1 LDFKPLFFI
10 LVLVALLLT
19 PGCLEGNNTITPP
32 FSTNQFVRQAT
43 DLNYSDWKAGDYNNM
58 VLVFDGNKISVADAS
73 SFGGGVEAD
82 INWCVGEK
90 DVNSVPQWNTDL
102 NCYVKANLSSSE
114 VVARSLGWRGGGTV
128 SVGTYNRLNN
138 SLYIAG
144 DSFVAKGD
152 LNYIQ
157 PYLANFTGSPNR
169 STISLCVYS
178 LDSAS
183 YIGANAPVCCYDAN
197 GDTNLLVASSTTS
210 DLGSVFF
217 FSDCD
222 LNVGEKYVYVVKNTS
237 ATPTTQYFNYYRY
250 AYSNSPN
257 FSFYSTNGTSFT
269 YYVSNPAL
277 RIGFT
282 NGETY
287 GGHTTGYSGLVYNG
301 LVRISD
307 GNANIINR
315 VSVAYR
321 TNPTSCV
328 TGKIYD
334 SSSNLVAEST
344 NTLCFSKSGATSGVT
359 FNDFYFDSVELSE
372 GEEYWFSHGGS
383 IFGMQLHIEDEVSF
397 YGDYSNGFGRT
408 TGSNNQFTYIR
419 VN

>member
-1 LDFKPLFFI
+1 MDNKKPIIILAILFGI
-10 LVLVALLLT
+10 LILLLV
-19 PGCLEGNNTITPP
+19 PNIP
-32 FSTNQFVRQAT
+32 FTESQFYGQVT
-43 DLNYSDWKAGDYNNM
+43 DLNYTDLKAGDYNN
-58 VLVFDGNKISVADAS
+58 LGLIFDGNTLTTTSLLTDV
-73 SFGGGVEAD
+73 
-82 INWCVGEK
+82 NWCVGEK
-90 DVNSVPQWNTDL
+90 DANAVPQWDVNL

-114 VVARSLGWRGGGTV
+114 VVARSLGWRGGVT
-128 SVGTYNRLNN
+128 VGTTTSNRLNKDIY
-138 SLYIAG
+138 LAG

-157 PYLANFTGSPNR
+157 PYLSSFAGSPNM
-169 STISLCVYS
+169 STVSVCIYS
-178 LDSAS
+178 LDSSS

-197 GDTNLLVASSTTS
+197 GDTTPLIASSTTH

-222 LNVGEKYVYVVKNTS
+222 LNVGSNYVYVVKNTS
-237 ATPTTQYFNYYRY
+237 ATPTTQYFSYLRY
-250 AYSNSPN
+250 SYSNSPN
-257 FSFYSTNGTSFT
+257 FSFYSSNGTSFT
-269 YYVSNPAL
+269 YCGANPAL

-287 GGHTTGYSGLVYNG
+287 GGHTTGYSGLMYNG

-321 TNPTSCV
+321 TNPTSCFS
-328 TGKIYD
+328 GKIYD
-334 SSSNLVAEST
+334 GGSNLVAEST
-344 NTLCFSKSGATSGVT
+344 NTLCFPKSGPTRGVT

-372 GEEYWFSHGGS
+372 GEEYWFSHGGN
-383 IFGMQLHIEDEVSF
+383 IFGMKLHVVDEVSF
-397 YGDYSNGFGRT
+397 YGDYPHGFGGT
-408 TGSNNQFTYIR
+408 TGANNEFTYIR

>member
-1 LDFKPLFFI
+1 MCVGLDFKPLIFIFI
-10 LVLVALLLT
+10 LTALLLT
-19 PGCLEGNNTITPP
+19 PGCLESNNTITPP
-32 FSTNQFVRQAT
+32 FTEAQFYGRVT
-43 DLNYSDWKAGDYNNM
+43 DLNYYNVKNESYDSLG
-58 VLVFDGNKISVADAS
+58 LVFDGNKI
-73 SFGGGVEAD
+73 GVTPLMSD

-90 DVNSVPQWNTDL
+90 DVNAVPQWNTDS

-128 SVGTYNRLNN
+128 NTSTYNRLNN
-138 SLYIAG
+138 ASYLAG
-144 DSFVAKGD
+144 DSFIAKGD

-157 PYLANFTGSPNR
+157 PYLTNFTGSPNR
-169 STISLCVYS
+169 STISVCVYS
-178 LDSAS
+178 LDSSS

-197 GDTNLLVASSTTS
+197 GDTTPLIASSTTN
-210 DLGSVFF
+210 DLGSIFF
-217 FSDCD
+217 FNDCD
-222 LNVGEKYVYVVKNTS
+222 LNVGSKYVYVVKNTS

-269 YYVSNPAL
+269 YYASNPAL

-287 GGHTTGYSGLVYNG
+287 GGHTTGYSGLIYNG
-301 LVRISD
+301 WVRISD

-334 SSSNLVAEST
+334 SESNLIAEST
-344 NTLCFSKSGATSGVT
+344 NTLCFPKSGATSGVT
-359 FNDFYFDSVELSE
+359 FNDFYFDSVELDE

-383 IFGMQLHIEDEVSF
+383 IFGMTLHNKDEVSF
-397 YGDYSNGFGRT
+397 YGDYPNGFGRT
-408 TGSNNQFTYIR
+408 GADNQFTYVR

>member
-1 LDFKPLFFI
+1 MDLKPLFFLFI
-10 LVLVALLLT
+10 LIALLLT
-19 PGCLEGNNTITPP
+19 PGCTDNKQIQTPP
-32 FSTNQFVRQAT
+32 YSEGQFYSKNT
-43 DLNYSDWKAGDYNNM
+43 DLNYFQVKVGAYNNLG
-58 VLVFDGNKISVADAS
+58 LVFDGNKITVTPMMTD
-73 SFGGGVEAD
+73 V
-82 INWCVGEK
+82 NWCVGEK
-90 DVNSVPQWNTDL
+90 DVNAVPQWNTDL
-102 NCYVKANLSSSE
+102 NCYVKANLSSS
-114 VVARSLGWRGGGTV
+114 VVARSLGWRGGGT
-128 SVGTYNRLNN
+128 SSSSASNRLNN
-138 SLYIAG
+138 ALYMAG

-178 LDSAS
+178 LNGSS

-197 GDTNLLVASSTTS
+197 GDTNLLVASSTTN
-210 DLGSVFF
+210 DLGSIFF
-217 FSDCD
+217 FNDCD
-222 LNVGEKYVYVVKNTS
+222 LNVGSKYVYVVKNTS
-237 ATPTTQYFNYYRY
+237 ATPTTQYFNYFRY

-277 RIGFT
+277 RIGF
-282 NGETY
+282 NGGETY
-287 GGHTTGYSGLVYNG
+287 GGHTTGYSGLMYTG

-321 TNPTSCV
+321 SSPTSCV
-328 TGKIYD
+328 RGKIYD
-334 SSSNLVAEST
+334 GNSNLIAEST
-344 NTLCFSKSGATSGVT
+344 NTLCFPKSGATSGVN

-372 GEEYWFSHGGS
+372 GKDYWFNHGGN
-383 IFGMQLHIEDEVSF
+383 IFGMTLHNKDEVSF
-397 YGDYSNGFGRT
+397 YGDYPNGFGRT
-408 TGSNNQFTYIR
+408 GADNQFTYIR